1 MTITSPEVI
10 CVDLDGTLVHTDT
23 LYELCILALKQ
34 NLLLIF
40 ALPIWLFKGKAFFKA
55 KLSSHAEI
63 PTETLLYN
71 DAVIEYLKNKKADGA
86 NIYLVTASHQ
96 NVANAVAKHLGF
108 FADQFGSTEHNN
120 IKGKNKADFL
130 NARFGEF
137 GYEYIGNDDS
147 DLNVWESSS
156 RAVVVSE
163 NEHLFE
169 KAKKINK
176 DVISLPSLNKSS
188 LKSYFKLMRPHQ
200 WVKNVLILVPLVLSH
215 SVTDVDKVLLSAIGF
230 ILFSL
235 TASGIYVFNDLVDIS
250 NDRVHPIKSKR
261 PIAAGEVS
269 VLHGVVLGLL
279 LWIISLSVAYF
290 NFDFLFLILL
300 GYIVL
305 NFLYSFLLKRLVLVD
320 VVVLAGFYIIRIIT
334 GAVIVK
340 VALSFWL
347 ITFSLFMFFS
357 LALAK
362 RYSEIALYTR
372 ESTEVKGRGYIRED
386 EFITTILGVASGL
399 VSVLVMA
406 LYIHDDRTR
415 IMYSDSNWLWIT
427 IPALLYWVSR
437 LWLLAHRKL
446 LAEDP
451 IRFAIRDKE
460 SYLIFGV
467 LLFSVFMAL

>member
-1 MTITSPEVI
+1 MTITAPEVI

-40 ALPIWLFKGKAFFKA
+40 VIPIWLFRGKAFFKA
-55 KLSSHAEI
+55 KLSSCAEI

-71 DAVIEYLKNKKADGA
+71 DAVLEYLKKKKTGGA
-86 NIYLVTASHQ
+86 SLYLVTASHQ
-96 NVANAVAKHLGF
+96 NIANAVAKYLGF
-108 FADQFGSTEHNN
+108 FTDQFGSTEHNN

-130 NARFGEF
+130 NEKFGEF

-147 DLNVWESSS
+147 DLSVWKSSS
-156 RAVVVSE
+156 RAVVVSDSG
-163 NEHLFE
+163 HLFE

-176 DVISLPSLNKSS
+176 DVTSLPALTKSGF
-188 LKSYFKLMRPHQ
+188 KSYLKLMRPHQ
-200 WVKNVLILVPLVLSH
+200 WVKNVLILLPLVLSH
-215 SVTDVDKVLLSAIGF
+215 SFTDVDKVLLSVYGF

-235 TASGIYVFNDLVDIS
+235 TASGIYIFNDLVDIS
-250 NDRVHPIKSKR
+250 NDRVHPVKSKR
-261 PIAAGEVS
+261 PLAAGEVS
-269 VLHGVVLGLL
+269 VVHGVMLGLL
-279 LWIISLSVAYF
+279 LWTVSLTVAYLK
-290 NFDFLFLILL
+290 FDYLFLILL

-334 GAVIVK
+334 GAVIIK

-347 ITFSLFMFFS
+347 ITFSLFVFFS
-357 LALAK
+357 LALVK
-362 RYSEIALYTR
+362 RYSEIALYTQD
-372 ESTEVKGRGYIRED
+372 STEVKGRGYLRED

-415 IMYSDSNWLWIT
+415 IMYSDSNWLWLT

-446 LAEDP
+446 LTEDP

-460 SYLIFGV
+460 SYLILGI
-467 LLFSVFMAL
+467 LLFSVYMAL